1 MGLVEASG
9 AKLKSGQ
16 AKNLSP
22 ATLPS
27 AEACTHQEHLSGTG
41 TSHTTSGWTRWAA
54 GTVVVA
60 EGQED
65 GAEGAGRG
73 LSGGL

>member
-41 TSHTTSGWTRWAA
+41 TSHTTSG
-54 GTVVVA
+54 
-60 EGQED
+60 
-65 GAEGAGRG
+65 
-73 LSGGL
+73 